1 MIGVLIIFT
10 IIKLPK
16 KLLSITLFVCSLL
29 VLGSALFL
37 KVNTPTIA
45 NSPYS
50 ELSCTKTDEFI
61 PLKDKTVYLT
71 FDDGPSKKTLELLD
85 ILEKYDVKATF
96 FVIGKEDEKCKKIVK
111 TLYDKGHTVAPHT
124 YCHVYSEIYCS
135 VNNYLSDFE
144 KIYNYVYDITG
155 EKPTIFRFPGGS
167 RNSVAVHNGIMNK
180 IVDEM
185 DERGLVFHDW
195 NIVSG
200 DDTPT
205 VYPAQTLFN
214 NVLKGAKKTNSPV
227 ILFHDT
233 DYNKT
238 TPEAV
243 ELVIKH
249 FKEQGY
255 SFDCIKPD
263 TKPIQFAKKS
273 YA

>member
-16 KLLSITLFVCSLL
+16 KLLSIILFVCSIL
-29 VLGSALFL
+29 VLSSALFL
-37 KVNTPTIA
+37 KVNTQTIA
-45 NSPYS
+45 TSPCP
-50 ELSCTKTDEFI
+50 ELYCTKPEDFI
-61 PLKDKTVYLT
+61 PLKEKTVYLT

-96 FVIGKEDEKCKKIVK
+96 FVIGKEDDKCKKIVK

-124 YCHVYSEIYCS
+124 YSHVYSEIYCS

-167 RNSVAVHNGIMNK
+167 RNSYATSNGVMNN
-180 IVDEM
+180 IVCEM
-185 DERGLVFHDW
+185 DNRGLIFHDW

-205 VYPAQTLFN
+205 VYPPQTLLN
-214 NVLKGAKKTNSPV
+214 NVLKGAKKTDSPV

-238 TPEAV
+238 TPDAV

-249 FKEQGY
+249 FKDEGY
-255 SFDCIKPD
+255 SFDCIKSD
-263 TKPIQFAKKS
+263 TKPIQFAKRK
-273 YA
+273 